1 MRRALRHALA
11 RLARLADGGSYTS
24 VGCLERRT
32 KLRLLHRAPHTR
44 RQRTRPWTRRPAR
57 LFGTVLVVGGL
68 GCLAWAFVVWRW
80 EDPFTGLYT
89 EYRQAKL
96 ERRYEALARAYG
108 NGHGEAPSVAARA
121 AELRGLARRGDP
133 IARIRVPAIGLNMLV
148 VNGTDSASL
157 KAGPGRYAGSAQDL
171 GDYVG
176 EAPPAF
182 MPGEGELVY
191 LAGHR
196 TTYAAPFARINEI
209 EKGDRIDLELP
220 YASVEYIVTGW
231 RIVVP
236 SEISVLRSRGYEQIA
251 LQACHPRFRASQRY
265 IVYGKAVRVAA
276 APATGAHAA
285 GTV

>member
-1 MRRALRHALA
+1 MA
-11 RLARLADGGSYTS
+11 RVS
-24 VGCLERRT
+24 
-32 KLRLLHRAPHTR
+32 
-44 RQRTRPWTRRPAR
+44 
-57 LFGTVLVVGGL
+57 GTVLVVAGL

-89 EYRQAKL
+89 EYRQARL
-96 ERRYEALARAYG
+96 EPRYEALKRAYG
-108 NGHGEAPSVAARA
+108 NGHGEAPMLASHA
-121 AELRGLARRGDP
+121 AELRGLAGRGDP

-148 VNGTDSASL
+148 VNGTDSQSL
-157 KAGPGRYAGSAQDL
+157 KAGPGRYAGTAQDL

-220 YASVEYIVTGW
+220 YASIEYVVTGW
-231 RIVVP
+231 RIVLP

-251 LQACHPRFRASQRY
+251 LQACHPRFRASRRY
-265 IVYGKAVRVAA
+265 VVYGRAVRVAPPPGSGA
-276 APATGAHAA
+276 YGTGAA
-285 GTV
+285 